1 MIDPLSLSSRVQV
14 AALAPVVSM
23 RCLVVPFKQGVGIQ
37 SRLRHLRQRRACA
50 SPLQRKIREH
60 FMDKRLTYY
69 ILAGMALGVAVG
81 YAVHVGIPQDNVWF
95 GYLTKTFKLL
105 SDIFLNLIKLLVAPL
120 ILSTIVVGITHMGD
134 SATLGRIG
142 FRAISWFIFASFIS
156 IGLGLM
162 MVNIFQPGIGAPIDN
177 VASAA
182 ASIGEV
188 KKLDFWEFILS
199 IFPKNALEAL
209 ATNNILQILVF
220 ALFAGVALSAL
231 GEKGAPLVR
240 GADALAE
247 MMLQITHYVM
257 RYAPI
262 AVFGALAA
270 VVAKSGLAILGTY
283 LELVTEFY
291 LSLALLW
298 AILLSMGAIFLG
310 RRIWTLIRYIREP
323 MLIAFSTAS
332 SEAALP
338 KLFEQLDRFGVPRRI
353 SGFMLPMG
361 YSFNLDGSMMY
372 MSFATL
378 FIAQAYGIDL
388 PIGTQILI
396 LLTLMISS
404 KGVAAVP
411 RASLVVITGTLAMF
425 DLPVEGVALILAID
439 QFLDMGRTATNVV
452 GNAVATS
459 VITKWEGKLEEPDP
473 EFMEH
478 PHAPAHTVHDGARGL
493 DLASDMV
500 KDERS

>member
-1 MIDPLSLSSRVQV
+1 V
-14 AALAPVVSM
+14 
-23 RCLVVPFKQGVGIQ
+23 
-37 SRLRHLRQRRACA
+37 
-50 SPLQRKIREH
+50 
-60 FMDKRLTYY
+60 DKRLTLW
-69 ILAGMALGVAVG
+69 ILAGMILGVAVG
-81 YAVHVGIPQDNVWF
+81 YTVHVSFAPDTMQF
-95 GYLTKTFKLL
+95 EYLTKTFKLL

-120 ILSTIVVGITHMGD
+120 ILSTIVVGIAHMGD
-134 SATLGRIG
+134 SSALGRIG
-142 FRAISWFIFASFIS
+142 FRAITWFIIASFIS
-156 IGLGLM
+156 IGLGLL
-162 MVNIFQPGIGAPIDN
+162 MVNLFQPGAGAPVDGIAN
-177 VASAA
+177 AA
-182 ASIGEV
+182 ATIGEV

-199 IFPKNALEAL
+199 IFPKNAFEAM

-220 ALFAGVALSAL
+220 ALFAGIALSAL

-240 GADALAE
+240 GAESLAE

-257 RYAPI
+257 RYAPV

-270 VVAKSGLAILGTY
+270 VVAKSGLAILATY

-298 AILLSMGAIFLG
+298 IILLSIGAIFLG

-353 SGFMLPMG
+353 SGFMLPLG

-372 MSFATL
+372 MSFATI

-459 VITKWEGKLEEPDP
+459 VITKWEGMLEVEEPDYIESP
-473 EFMEH
+473 R
-478 PHAPAHTVHDGARGL
+478 APAHTVADGKAGL

-500 KDERS
+500 TDERSTKI

>member
-1 MIDPLSLSSRVQV
+1 
-14 AALAPVVSM
+14 
-23 RCLVVPFKQGVGIQ
+23 
-37 SRLRHLRQRRACA
+37 
-50 SPLQRKIREH
+50 
-60 FMDKRLTYY
+60 MDKRLTIY
-69 ILAGMALGVAVG
+69 ILVGMILGVVVG
-81 YAVHVGIPQDNVWF
+81 YAVHTGLAADNAWF

-120 ILSTIVVGITHMGD
+120 ILSTIVVGIAHMGD
-134 SATLGRIG
+134 SSALGRIG
-142 FRAISWFIFASFIS
+142 FRAITWFIIASFIS
-156 IGLGLM
+156 IGLGLL
-162 MVNIFQPGIGAPIDN
+162 MVNIFQPGVGAPVDSIAN
-177 VASAA
+177 A
-182 ASIGEV
+182 ASTIGEV

-199 IFPKNALEAL
+199 IFPKNALEAM

-270 VVAKSGLAILGTY
+270 VVSKSGLAILGTY
-283 LELVTEFY
+283 LELVLEFY
-291 LSLALLW
+291 ASLAILW
-298 AILLSMGAIFLG
+298 TILLSIGAIFLG
-310 RRIWTLIRYIREP
+310 RRIFTLIRYIREP

-353 SGFMLPMG
+353 SGFMLPLG

-372 MSFATL
+372 MSFATI

-388 PIGTQILI
+388 PIATQILI

-459 VITKWEGKLEEPDP
+459 VITKWEGMLEVEEPDYIEP
-473 EFMEH
+473 L
-478 PHAPAHTVHDGARGL
+478 HAPAHTAAGGKAGL
-493 DLASDMV
+493 ELAENMV
-500 KDERS
+500 TDERSTKL

>member
-1 MIDPLSLSSRVQV
+1 MI
-14 AALAPVVSM
+14 
-23 RCLVVPFKQGVGIQ
+23 
-37 SRLRHLRQRRACA
+37 
-50 SPLQRKIREH
+50 
-60 FMDKRLTYY
+60 
-69 ILAGMALGVAVG
+69 LGVAVG
-81 YAVHVGIPQDNVWF
+81 YAVHVNFAQDSTQF
-95 GYLTKTFKLL
+95 EYLAKTFKLL

-120 ILSTIVVGITHMGD
+120 ILSTIVVGIAHMGD
-134 SATLGRIG
+134 SSALGRIG
-142 FRAISWFIFASFIS
+142 FRAITWFIIASFIS
-156 IGLGLM
+156 IGLGLL
-162 MVNIFQPGIGAPIDN
+162 MVNFFQPGIGAPVDT
-177 VASAA
+177 VANAA
-182 ASIGEV
+182 ATIGEV

-199 IFPKNALEAL
+199 IFPKNAFEAM

-220 ALFAGVALSAL
+220 SLFAGIALSAL

-240 GADALAE
+240 GAESLAE

-257 RYAPI
+257 RYAPV

-270 VVAKSGLAILGTY
+270 VVSKSGLAILATY

-298 AILLSMGAIFLG
+298 AILLSIGAIFLG
-310 RRIWTLIRYIREP
+310 RRIWALIRYIREP

-353 SGFMLPMG
+353 SGFMLPLG

-388 PIGTQILI
+388 SIGTQIMI

-459 VITKWEGKLEEPDP
+459 VITKWEGMLEVEQP
-473 EFMEH
+473 EYTET
-478 PHAPAHTVHDGARGL
+478 PHAPAHTAAGGKAGL
-493 DLASDMV
+493 NLAEKKATKKPSTKV
-500 KDERS
+500 

>member
-1 MIDPLSLSSRVQV
+1 
-14 AALAPVVSM
+14 
-23 RCLVVPFKQGVGIQ
+23 
-37 SRLRHLRQRRACA
+37 
-50 SPLQRKIREH
+50 
-60 FMDKRLTYY
+60 MDKRLTLW
-69 ILAGMALGVAVG
+69 ILAGMILGVAVG
-81 YAVHVGIPQDNVWF
+81 YTVHVSFAPDSTQF
-95 GYLTKTFKLL
+95 EYLTKTFKLL

-120 ILSTIVVGITHMGD
+120 ILSTIVVGIAHMGD
-134 SATLGRIG
+134 STALGRIG
-142 FRAISWFIFASFIS
+142 FRAISWFIIASFIS
-156 IGLGLM
+156 IGLGLL
-162 MVNIFQPGIGAPIDN
+162 MVNVFQPGIGAPVDTIAN
-177 VASAA
+177 AA
-182 ASIGEV
+182 ATVGEV

-199 IFPKNALEAL
+199 IFPKNAFEAM

-257 RYAPI
+257 RFAPV

-270 VVAKSGLAILGTY
+270 VVAKSGLAILATY

-298 AILLSMGAIFLG
+298 IILLSMGAIFLG

-353 SGFMLPMG
+353 SGFMLPLG

-372 MSFATL
+372 MSFATI

-388 PIGTQILI
+388 SIGTQILI

-459 VITKWEGKLEEPDP
+459 VITKWEGMLEVEEP
-473 EFMEH
+473 EFIE
-478 PHAPAHTVHDGARGL
+478 PLHAPAHTAAGGKAGL
-493 DLASDMV
+493 DLAGDMV
-500 KDERS
+500 TDERSTKL

>member
-1 MIDPLSLSSRVQV
+1 
-14 AALAPVVSM
+14 
-23 RCLVVPFKQGVGIQ
+23 
-37 SRLRHLRQRRACA
+37 
-50 SPLQRKIREH
+50 
-60 FMDKRLTYY
+60 MDKRLTVY
-69 ILAGMALGVAVG
+69 ILIGMMLGVLVG
-81 YAVHVGIPQDNVWF
+81 YGVHVGIAADNVWF
-95 GYLTKTFKLL
+95 EYLTKTFKLL

-120 ILSTIVVGITHMGD
+120 ILSTIVVGIAHMGD
-134 SATLGRIG
+134 SSALGRIG
-142 FRAISWFIFASFIS
+142 FRAITWFIIASFIS
-156 IGLGLM
+156 IGLGLL
-162 MVNIFQPGIGAPIDN
+162 MVNIFQPGVGAPVDSIAN
-177 VASAA
+177 A
-182 ASIGEV
+182 ASTIGEV

-220 ALFAGVALSAL
+220 SLFAGVALSAL

-270 VVAKSGLAILGTY
+270 VVSKSGLAILGTY

-291 LSLALLW
+291 ISLALLW
-298 AILLSMGAIFLG
+298 IILLSIGAIFLG
-310 RRIWTLIRYIREP
+310 RRIFTLIRYIREP

-353 SGFMLPMG
+353 SGFMLPLG

-372 MSFATL
+372 MSFATI

-388 PIGTQILI
+388 PIATQILI

-459 VITKWEGKLEEPDP
+459 VITKWEGMLEVEEPDFIEP
-473 EFMEH
+473 
-478 PHAPAHTVHDGARGL
+478 PHAPAHTAAGGKAGL
-493 DLASDMV
+493 DLAEDMV
-500 KDERS
+500 TDERSKKL

>member
-1 MIDPLSLSSRVQV
+1 
-14 AALAPVVSM
+14 
-23 RCLVVPFKQGVGIQ
+23 
-37 SRLRHLRQRRACA
+37 
-50 SPLQRKIREH
+50 
-60 FMDKRLTYY
+60 MDKRLTVY
-69 ILAGMALGVAVG
+69 ILIGMILGVLVG
-81 YAVHVGIPQDNVWF
+81 YGVHVGIAADNVWF
-95 GYLTKTFKLL
+95 EYLTKTFKLL
-105 SDIFLNLIKLLVAPL
+105 SDIFLNLVKLLVAPL
-120 ILSTIVVGITHMGD
+120 ILSTIVVGIAHMGD
-134 SATLGRIG
+134 STALGRIG
-142 FRAISWFIFASFIS
+142 FRAITWFIIASFIS
-156 IGLGLM
+156 IGLGLL
-162 MVNIFQPGIGAPIDN
+162 MVNLFQPGVGAPVDSIAN
-177 VASAA
+177 AA
-182 ASIGEV
+182 ATIGEV

-199 IFPKNALEAL
+199 IFPKNALEAM

-270 VVAKSGLAILGTY
+270 VVSKSGLAILGTY
-283 LELVTEFY
+283 LELVLEFY
-291 LSLALLW
+291 ASLAILW
-298 AILLSMGAIFLG
+298 TILLSIGAIFLG
-310 RRIWTLIRYIREP
+310 RRIFTLIRYIREP

-353 SGFMLPMG
+353 SGFMLPLG

-372 MSFATL
+372 MSFATI

-388 PIGTQILI
+388 PIATQILI

-459 VITKWEGKLEEPDP
+459 VITKWEGMLEVEEP
-473 EFMEH
+473 EFIEP
-478 PHAPAHTVHDGARGL
+478 PHAPAYTAAGGKAGL
-493 DLASDMV
+493 ELAEDMV
-500 KDERS
+500 TDERSKPS

>member
-1 MIDPLSLSSRVQV
+1 
-14 AALAPVVSM
+14 
-23 RCLVVPFKQGVGIQ
+23 
-37 SRLRHLRQRRACA
+37 
-50 SPLQRKIREH
+50 
-60 FMDKRLTYY
+60 MDKRLTLW
-69 ILAGMALGVAVG
+69 ILAGMILGVAVG
-81 YAVHVGIPQDNVWF
+81 FAVHISFAPDSTQF
-95 GYLTKTFKLL
+95 EYLTKTFKLL

-120 ILSTIVVGITHMGD
+120 ILSTIVVGIAHMGD
-134 SATLGRIG
+134 SSALGRIG
-142 FRAISWFIFASFIS
+142 FRAITWFIIASFIS
-156 IGLGLM
+156 IGLGLL
-162 MVNIFQPGIGAPIDN
+162 MVNLLQPGIDAPVGSIGN
-177 VASAA
+177 AA
-182 ASIGEV
+182 ATIGEV

-199 IFPKNALEAL
+199 IFPKNAFEAM

-220 ALFAGVALSAL
+220 ALFAGIALSAL

-240 GADALAE
+240 GAEALAE

-257 RYAPI
+257 RYAPV
-262 AVFGALAA
+262 AVFGALAL
-270 VVAKSGLAILGTY
+270 VVSKSGLWILVTY
-283 LELVTEFY
+283 LELVAEFY
-291 LSLALLW
+291 FSLALLW
-298 AILLSMGAIFLG
+298 VILLSIGAIFLG
-310 RRIWTLIRYIREP
+310 GRIWTLIRYIREP

-353 SGFMLPMG
+353 SGFMLPLG

-372 MSFATL
+372 MSFATI

-388 PIGTQILI
+388 SIGTQILI

-425 DLPVEGVALILAID
+425 NLPVEGVALILAID

-459 VITKWEGKLEEPDP
+459 VITKWEGMLEVEEPDYIEP
-473 EFMEH
+473 
-478 PHAPAHTVHDGARGL
+478 PHAPAHTIADGKAGL
-493 DLASDMV
+493 DLAEDMV
-500 KDERS
+500 TDARKTKL